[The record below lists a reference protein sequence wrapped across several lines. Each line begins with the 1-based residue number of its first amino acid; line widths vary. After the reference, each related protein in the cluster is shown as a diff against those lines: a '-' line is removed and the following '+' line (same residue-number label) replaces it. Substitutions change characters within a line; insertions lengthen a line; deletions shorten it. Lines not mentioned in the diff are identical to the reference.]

1 MPEDQESVD
10 KRVNR
15 ELIELLSEMRLALPG
30 VQLLFGF
37 LLTVPFTVGFKS
49 LESDLRFVYFATFVC
64 TLVAATCLIAPA
76 SHHRLRFRAEAHHK
90 DRMVAMGSHFAIVG
104 NAFLAI
110 AMTGSVYLIT
120 SILFGALWAA
130 IMAAGS
136 GGMVGWLWFGWPLL
150 RRHQEG
156 ANDEQTRGR

>member
-1 MPEDQESVD
+1 MADEKEDEH

-37 LLTVPFTVGFKS
+37 LLTVPFASRFST
-49 LESDLRFVYFATFVC
+49 LDHELRVVYFATFLC

-76 SHHRLRFRAEAHHK
+76 SHHRLRFRARARHK
-90 DRMVAMGSHFAIVG
+90 DRMVVTGSHFAIAG

-120 SILFGALWAA
+120 SIMFGSV
-130 IMAAGS
+130 AAGIS
-136 GGMVGWLWFGWPLL
+136 ATTTGLMLAWLWFVFPLV
-150 RRHQEG
+150 RRHGEG
-156 ANDEQTRGR
+156 ANDEQARPR